1 MFDFGVKSGVEIEA
15 SAKGGILFGNE
26 FDLELVE
33 CVPHGDGLMNKNK
46 ISIFSFESF

>member
-1 MFDFGVKSGVEIEA
+1 MLDFGVESGVQFDV

-46 ISIFSFESF
+46 ISIFCLESF